1 MWEGTLG
8 GRVVDEIRAYLV
20 FIRDYWTDGRVD
32 RFLVNG
38 NGESFPR
45 RLGYSFSAA
54 IEPLNFLL

>member
-1 MWEGTLG
+1 M
-8 GRVVDEIRAYLV
+8 VDEIRAYLV